1 MTERTHVTIE
11 GGRLD
16 EPAARSPGRR
26 PLEGQWAV
34 ITGGSKGIGRAIA
47 GQLAAQG
54 ANLVLVARDVEALSL
69 AVNEISEDSIEKQEV
84 RQIAA
89 DVASRSDLRG
99 LFARLRAE
107 LPALNIFVANA
118 GTGRYIPFLEISDD
132 DWDENVAINQ
142 TSAFIC
148 CQEAARIM
156 LAQPVDNRVILLV
169 SSIRAGGVRPNVA
182 LYGITKAALN
192 QLGRQAAYELA
203 PLGIRVNVLS
213 PGLTVTPMVLQNTP
227 EVYDKAR
234 SLIPMERPGSPED
247 MAQAA
252 AYLCSPAAA
261 FVTGAN
267 LVVDGGESL
276 W

>member
-1 MTERTHVTIE
+1 MTVDAN
-11 GGRLD
+11 RLD
-16 EPAARSPGRR
+16 QPAAPPERLRA
-26 PLEGQWAV
+26 LAGQWAV

-54 ANLVLVARDVEALSL
+54 ANLVLVAREVGALST
-69 AVNEISEDSIEKQEV
+69 ATREISEGGIETQEV
-84 RQIAA
+84 RQIVA
-89 DVASRSDLRG
+89 DVASRIELRR
-99 LFARLRAE
+99 LFEQLRAE
-107 LPALNIFVANA
+107 LPALNIFVANV

-132 DWDENVAINQ
+132 DWDENLAINQ
-142 TSAFIC
+142 TGAFIC

-156 LAQPVDNRVILLV
+156 LAKPVDNRVILLV
-169 SSIRAGGVRPNVA
+169 SSIRAAGVRPNVA

-192 QLGRQAAYELA
+192 QLARQAAFELA
-203 PLGIRVNVLS
+203 PHGIRVNVLS
-213 PGLTVTPMVLQNTP
+213 PGLTVTPMVMQHTP
-227 EVYDKAR
+227 EVYDKAK
-234 SLIPMERPGSPED
+234 SGIPMARPGSPED
-247 MAQAA
+247 MAHAA